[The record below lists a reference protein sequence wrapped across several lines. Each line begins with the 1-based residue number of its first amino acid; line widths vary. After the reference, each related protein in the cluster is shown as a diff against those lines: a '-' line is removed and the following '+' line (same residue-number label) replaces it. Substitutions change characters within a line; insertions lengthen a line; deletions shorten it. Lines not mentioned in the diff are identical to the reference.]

1 MKDSNRINISS
12 QLYTATRSP
21 NTMGKKRGRQYAV
34 VLILIV
40 ISYLSYLLFSQWN
53 TIPGEHLLFGSVV
66 VILGIVPT
74 FQYFWKGM
82 KDSVPL
88 MALHGLFYTFSFGFV
103 AFTDINPFIRPGDE
117 YLTKA
122 LACTIAGLVLLY
134 IGYYV
139 VAGLIF
145 RSQQPFQF
153 PSRVAINEMS
163 LWGWIFE
170 SFYLVWL
177 IYFSGTRIP
186 SIDQFMPV
194 LGWLGKGILLYQ
206 FFKGNMAVVGRIL
219 LWGGVIPY
227 ELIAGV
233 ATGAFANVL
242 ILLVFIG
249 VVILS
254 TKKRLP
260 VFIIIL
266 SLITV
271 IITQPLKVEYR
282 KVVWGELGSHLN
294 VFEKAHLFLTI
305 AKEYYVDGQSFAQAY
320 SGFFS
325 RTDHLGTTAAII
337 AQTPQIIPY
346 LHGLTY
352 INLITSWIPRIAWPN
367 KPMEDFG
374 NVWAKWYGLMG
385 SSDFVTSYNLPWLPE
400 FYMNFG
406 LLGILGGMLL
416 VGVFFRFL
424 AIKFCSEAHS
434 PIEFL
439 VGLTLTF
446 RLFVAESNLSGMIG
460 STIPIFVALY
470 ITMRIISAGRI
481 RH

>member
-1 MKDSNRINISS
+1 MKNSNRININSWI
-12 QLYTATRSP
+12 YTATGFP
-21 NTMGKKRGRQYAV
+21 NTIGKKRGSRYAV

-40 ISYLSYLLFSQWN
+40 IFYLLYLLFSQRN
-53 TIPGEHLLFGSVV
+53 TIPGEHLFLGSIV
-66 VILGIVPT
+66 VILGIIPT
-74 FQYFWKGM
+74 FLYFWQGM

-103 AFTDINPFIRPGDE
+103 AFAEINPFIRPGDE

-139 VAGLIF
+139 VGGLIF

-153 PSRVAINEMS
+153 PSRVAINEIS

-186 SIDQFMPV
+186 SIEQFVPV

-206 FFKGNMAVVGRIL
+206 FFKGNMPVVGRIL

-233 ATGAFANVL
+233 ATGAFANVVIIL
-242 ILLVFIG
+242 IFIG

-266 SLITV
+266 SLISV
-271 IITQPLKVEYR
+271 IISQPIKGEYR
-282 KVVWGELGSHLN
+282 SVIWGGLGSHLN
-294 VFEKAHLFLTI
+294 VFEKTHLFLTI
-305 AKEYYVDGQSFAQAY
+305 AKEYYIDKQSFAQA
-320 SGFFS
+320 SSSFFS
-325 RTDHLGTTAAII
+325 RTDHLGTTAAIV

-346 LHGLTY
+346 FYGFTY
-352 INLITSWIPRIAWPN
+352 INLSTSWIPRIAWPN

-374 NVWAKWYGLMG
+374 NVWAKWYGLLG
-385 SSDFVTSYNLPWLPE
+385 SSDFETSYNLPWLPE

-460 STIPIFVALY
+460 SIIPIFVALY
-470 ITMRIISAGRI
+470 ITMRIISAARI
-481 RH
+481 RY

>member
-1 MKDSNRINISS
+1 MKNSNRININSRI
-12 QLYTATRSP
+12 YTPTRFP
-21 NTMGKKRGRQYAV
+21 NTIGEKRGRRYAF

-53 TIPGEHLLFGSVV
+53 TTPGEHLFLGSIV
-66 VILGIVPT
+66 VILGFMPT
-74 FQYFWKGM
+74 FLYFWKGM

-103 AFTDINPFIRPGDE
+103 AFADINQLIRPGDE

-122 LACTIAGLVLLY
+122 LAFTIAGLVLLY

-153 PSRVAINEMS
+153 PSRITINEIS
-163 LWGWIFE
+163 IWGWVFE
-170 SFYLVWL
+170 SFYLVSL
-177 IYFSGTRIP
+177 IYFSDTRIP
-186 SIDQFMPV
+186 SIEHFIPV

-206 FFKGNMAVVGRIL
+206 FFKGNMPVVGRIL

-233 ATGAFANVL
+233 ATGAFAPVVTIL
-242 ILLVFIG
+242 IFIG
-249 VVILS
+249 VVILG

-260 VFIIIL
+260 VFIVIL
-266 SLITV
+266 SLISV
-271 IITQPLKVEYR
+271 IISQPLKAEYR
-282 KVVWGELGSHLN
+282 SVIWRGSGSHLN

-305 AKEYYVDGQSFAQAY
+305 AKEYYVDGQSFAQA
-320 SGFFS
+320 SSDFSS

-352 INLITSWIPRIAWPN
+352 INLLTSWIPRIAWPN
-367 KPMEDFG
+367 KPKEDFG

-385 SSDFVTSYNLPWLPE
+385 SSDFETSYNLPWLPE

-406 LLGILGGMLL
+406 ILGILGGMLM

-424 AIKFCSEAHS
+424 AIKFCSGAHS

-439 VGLTLTF
+439 IGLTLTF
-446 RLFVAESNLSGMIG
+446 RLFFAESNLSLMIG
-460 STIPIFVALY
+460 STIPVFVALY
-470 ITMRIISAGRI
+470 ITMRVISAARS
-481 RH
+481 RP